1 MLEIQT
7 PAASLAEE
15 IAGLPDD
22 LELVVEWF
30 IAHTELVVRATL
42 FDAARGAA
50 QLHGFDRLDDITHEW
65 IREQFGGGKY
75 TVRFRERTGGSKI
88 LRSVTFPVIGPK
100 IPREG
105 EAPAPAPAPSSRDS
119 DRLDRLERL
128 LEKSL
133 ERGSNPGNDLVGLAT
148 AMAAAQN
155 PLLAALAEAKRPSSP
170 DMAGMMDVMMRM
182 MEFARDGNGGGGGYG
197 EVVKNFGAPLLE
209 LLNRAT
215 GGGVPLPPAVQLA
228 PAPNPSAAAPTGAPG
243 WYAVLQPQLPT
254 LLQLAALHADVEF
267 WAVKTLDLA
276 DDAALEWIK
285 FELERRQEFDAEF
298 YQWVP
303 DAVPHRDWM
312 TRFWDALA
320 EEVAT
325 LDEEDGDE

>member
-1 MLEIQT
+1 MDELNGGAGGAGVPSIPEDLDEI
-7 PAASLAEE
+7 
-15 IAGLPDD
+15 
-22 LELVVEWF
+22 VEW
-30 IAHTELVVRATL
+30 IRAQGMTDVKATL
-42 FDAARGAA
+42 FENRGQGPEHLHTFDSFEEATTDA
-50 QLHGFDRLDDITHEW
+50 
-65 IREQFGGGKY
+65 IREIFGGGKY
-75 TVRFRERTGGSKI
+75 QVRFRRPGGAFLKQPMIKI
-88 LRSVTFPVIGPK
+88 LGVKRQ
-100 IPREG
+100 REG
-105 EAPAPAPAPSSRDS
+105 DTPAAAAESP
-119 DRLDRLERL
+119 RLDRLERL
-128 LEKSL
+128 LEKLL
-133 ERGSNPGNDLVGLAT
+133 ERGSSGGGNDAVGLAT
-148 AMAAAQN
+148 AMAAAQG
-155 PLLAALAEAKRPSSP
+155 PLLAAIAEAKRPSSP

-182 MEFARDGNGGGGGYG
+182 MEFARDGNGGGGYG

-215 GGGVPLPPAVQLA
+215 GGGAPLPPARELA

-285 FELERRQEFDAEF
+285 FELERREAFDAEF

-325 LDEEDGDE
+325 LDAEDVDR

>member
-1 MLEIQT
+1 MDELNGGAGGAGVPPIPEDLDEI
-7 PAASLAEE
+7 
-15 IAGLPDD
+15 
-22 LELVVEWF
+22 VEW
-30 IAHTELVVRATL
+30 IRAQGMTDVKATL
-42 FDAARGAA
+42 FENRGQGPEHLHTFDSFEEATTDA
-50 QLHGFDRLDDITHEW
+50 
-65 IREQFGGGKY
+65 IREIFGGGKY
-75 TVRFRERTGGSKI
+75 QVRFRRPGGAFLKQPMIKI
-88 LRSVTFPVIGPK
+88 LGVRR
-100 IPREG
+100 PREG
-105 EAPAPAPAPSSRDS
+105 DTPATSSRDS

-148 AMAAAQN
+148 AMAAAQG
-155 PLLAALAEAKRPSSP
+155 PLLAAIAEAKRPSSP
-170 DMAGMMDVMMRM
+170 DLAATMDVMMRM

-215 GGGVPLPPAVQLA
+215 GGGAPLLPPAGELA

-243 WYAVLQPQLPT
+243 WYAVLQPQLPI

-267 WAVKTLDLA
+267 WAVKTLELA

-298 YQWVP
+298 FQWVP

-325 LDEEDGDE
+325 LDEDGDVE